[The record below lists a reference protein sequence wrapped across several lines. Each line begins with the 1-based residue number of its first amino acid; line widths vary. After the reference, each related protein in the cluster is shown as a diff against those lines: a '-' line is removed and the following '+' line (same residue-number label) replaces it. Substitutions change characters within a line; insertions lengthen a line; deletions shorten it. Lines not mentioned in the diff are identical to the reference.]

1 MFYLEHARY
10 RGEMNHAR
18 EFKTITVHHQG
29 VPGGVEG
36 DFQPPDHAGDS
47 PPPEHED
54 APSLE
59 LGLAG
64 LAFSG
69 GGVRSATFGL
79 GVVQALAKHKILR

>member
-1 MFYLEHARY
+1 MPGSSRRSQF
-10 RGEMNHAR
+10 
-18 EFKTITVHHQG
+18 ITKVFPAELKEISSRRTTLG
-29 VPGGVEG
+29 IP
-36 DFQPPDHAGDS
+36 

-54 APSLE
+54 APTLE